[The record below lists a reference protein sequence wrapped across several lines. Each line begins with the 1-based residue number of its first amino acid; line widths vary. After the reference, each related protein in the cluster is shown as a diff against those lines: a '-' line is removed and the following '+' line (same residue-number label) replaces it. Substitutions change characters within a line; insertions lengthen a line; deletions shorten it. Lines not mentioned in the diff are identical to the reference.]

1 VLRIAL
7 GAQFAFW
14 GLIFAV
20 PLFFRGWVRASRWLQ
35 RHASQRART
44 SMPED
49 VAARIEVAIEK
60 RQAVTVEPPQSVV
73 TVIGV
78 LMIVTGIV
86 GALGVVDIGTLIS
99 AVFAALSVVI
109 CWWSMR
115 ARASHGERRVAVL
128 HPRKLPGWIN
138 PLILAMPLL
147 QVPVV
152 AATGGQG
159 AAIDSGI
166 VIASIVVATSTAYI
180 YGKYADRALFG
191 ADPSAESMV
200 DDGTRGVM
208 ALGLTFL
215 GFVGP
220 VVYVI
225 DRSLA
230 LSPQHGIMWFE
241 VVAIWAFA
249 LFTVGTVWKRRQA
262 VLRLGLDKC
271 PGDVVA

>member
-1 VLRIAL
+1 VNEHRILQLAALVLRIAL

-115 ARASHGERRVAVL
+115 ARASHGERPVAVL

-152 AATGGQG
+152 AATERNG
-159 AAIDSGI
+159 ARLDLSRSRRAGSLRYRPVVGAQPPARNHVVRSGRDLGI
-166 VIASIVVATSTAYI
+166 
-180 YGKYADRALFG
+180 RALHRWYGVEAAAGGF
-191 ADPSAESMV
+191 A
-200 DDGTRGVM
+200 TR
-208 ALGLTFL
+208 
-215 GFVGP
+215 
-220 VVYVI
+220 
-225 DRSLA
+225 S
-230 LSPQHGIMWFE
+230 
-241 VVAIWAFA
+241 
-249 LFTVGTVWKRRQA
+249 
-262 VLRLGLDKC
+262 
-271 PGDVVA
+271 